1 MLLSILSI
9 PAYSSTRYESSMMD
23 RSLKNASVHQ
33 LGVKCGIRISWYGMK
48 KLLDKYISNHY
59 NEVRAYT
66 AYFLSKMGSYID
78 ADTVIN
84 NSYLHVLTINE
95 DANSEDQVKS
105 YLLNTIKYQILWNTS
120 LSHKDDRVT
129 SMEYNGND
137 QVDDE
142 QDLQAKILEDKMY
155 STHKGIIE
163 IYRSEIDDHVH
174 RIVFEAYIDKGYTT
188 ARAMAKYFDI
198 PVTSAHYLIKEIKQ
212 NLRKLQYRYET
223 ISNN

>member
-1 MLLSILSI
+1 
-9 PAYSSTRYESSMMD
+9 MMGH
-23 RSLKNASVHQ
+23 SLGNAFVHQ
-33 LGVKCGIRISWYGMK
+33 LGGKCGTRISWYGMK
-48 KLLDKYISNHY
+48 KVLDRYINNHY
-59 NEVRAYT
+59 HEVRAYT
-66 AYFLSKMGSYID
+66 LYFLSKMGSNIE

-95 DANSEDQVKS
+95 DADSEDQVKS

-129 SMEYNGND
+129 SMEYDGSDEIDN
-137 QVDDE
+137 E
-142 QDLQAKILEDKMY
+142 QDLQAKILEDKIY
-155 STHKGIIE
+155 STHKSLIE

-174 RIVFEAYIDKGYTT
+174 RVVFEAYIDKGYIT

-223 ISNN
+223 VSNN

>member
-1 MLLSILSI
+1 
-9 PAYSSTRYESSMMD
+9 MMGH
-23 RSLKNASVHQ
+23 SLGNVSVHL
-33 LGVKCGIRISWYGMK
+33 LGGKCGTRISWYGMK
-48 KLLDKYISNHY
+48 RLLDRYINNNYH
-59 NEVRAYT
+59 EVRAYT
-66 AYFLSKMGSYID
+66 LYFLSKMGSNIE

-95 DANSEDQVKS
+95 DSESEDQVKS

-129 SMEYNGND
+129 SMEYDGSD
-137 QVDDE
+137 EVDNE
-142 QDLQAKILEDKMY
+142 QDLQAKILEDKIY
-155 STHKGIIE
+155 STHKSLIE

-174 RIVFEAYIDKGYTT
+174 RVVFEAYIDKGYIT

-198 PVTSAHYLIKEIKQ
+198 PVTSAHYLIREIKQ

-223 ISNN
+223 ISHN

>member
-1 MLLSILSI
+1 
-9 PAYSSTRYESSMMD
+9 
-23 RSLKNASVHQ
+23 
-33 LGVKCGIRISWYGMK
+33 MK
-48 KLLDKYISNHY
+48 KLLDRYISNHFD
-59 NEVRAYT
+59 EVRAYT
-66 AYFLSKMGSYID
+66 LYFLSKMGSNIE

-95 DANSEDQVKS
+95 DAKSEAQVKS

-120 LSHKDDRVT
+120 LSHKDDRVA
-129 SMEYNGND
+129 SMEYNGNNE
-137 QVDDE
+137 VDDE

-155 STHKGIIE
+155 STHKGMIE

-188 ARAMAKYFDI
+188 ASAMAKYFDI

>member
-1 MLLSILSI
+1 
-9 PAYSSTRYESSMMD
+9 MMVH
-23 RSLKNASVHQ
+23 SLGNAFVHP
-33 LGVKCGIRISWYGMK
+33 LGGKCGIRISWYGMK
-48 KLLDKYISNHY
+48 RVLDRYISNHY
-59 NEVRAYT
+59 HEVRAYT
-66 AYFLSKMGSYID
+66 LYFLSKMGSNIE

-95 DANSEDQVKS
+95 DAESEDQVKS

-129 SMEYNGND
+129 SMEYDGSD
-137 QVDDE
+137 EVDNE
-142 QDLQAKILEDKMY
+142 QDLQAKILEDKIY
-155 STHKGIIE
+155 STHKSLIE

-174 RIVFEAYIDKGYTT
+174 RVVFEAYIDKGYIT

>member
-1 MLLSILSI
+1 MVH
-9 PAYSSTRYESSMMD
+9 
-23 RSLKNASVHQ
+23 SLGSVFVLQ
-33 LGVKCGIRISWYGMK
+33 LGEKYGTKTLWYGMK
-48 KLLDKYISNHY
+48 RLLDKYINSNYH
-59 NEVRAYT
+59 EVRAYT
-66 AYFLSKMGSYID
+66 LYFLTKMGSKIE

-120 LSHKDDRVT
+120 LSHRDDRVT
-129 SMEYNGND
+129 SMEYEPSE
-137 QVDDE
+137 QEDDE
-142 QDLQAKILEDKMY
+142 QDLQAKILEDKIY
-155 STHKGIIE
+155 STHKGLIE
-163 IYRSEIDDHVH
+163 IYRAGISDNVH

-188 ARAMAKYFDI
+188 ARGMAKYFGI
-198 PVTSAHYLIKEIKQ
+198 PVTSAHYLITEIKQ

>member
-1 MLLSILSI
+1 
-9 PAYSSTRYESSMMD
+9 MMVH
-23 RSLKNASVHQ
+23 SLVNVSVH
-33 LGVKCGIRISWYGMK
+33 LFGGKCGIRTSWYGMK
-48 KLLDKYISNHY
+48 KVLDRYISNHY
-59 NEVRAYT
+59 HEVRAYT
-66 AYFLSKMGSYID
+66 LYFLSKMGSNIE

-95 DANSEDQVKS
+95 DSESEAQVKS

-129 SMEYNGND
+129 SMEYDGSD
-137 QVDDE
+137 EVDNE
-142 QDLQAKILEDKMY
+142 QDLQAKILEDKIY
-155 STHKGIIE
+155 STHKSLIE

-174 RIVFEAYIDKGYTT
+174 RVVFEAYIDKGYIT

-198 PVTSAHYLIKEIKQ
+198 PVTSAHYLIREIKQ

>member
-1 MLLSILSI
+1 MDHSQ
-9 PAYSSTRYESSMMD
+9 ES
-23 RSLKNASVHQ
+23 AFVHQ
-33 LGVKCGIRISWYGMK
+33 LGGKCGTRTLWYGMK
-48 KLLDKYISNHY
+48 KLLDRYISNHFD
-59 NEVRAYT
+59 EVRAYT
-66 AYFLSKMGSYID
+66 LYFLSKMGSNIE

-95 DANSEDQVKS
+95 DAESEDQVKS

-142 QDLQAKILEDKMY
+142 QDLQAKILEDKIY
-155 STHKGIIE
+155 STHKGMIE

>member
-1 MLLSILSI
+1 MKRVL
-9 PAYSSTRYESSMMD
+9 D
-23 RSLKNASVHQ
+23 R
-33 LGVKCGIRISWYGMK
+33 
-48 KLLDKYISNHY
+48 YISTHY
-59 NEVRAYT
+59 YEVRAYT
-66 AYFLSKMGSYID
+66 LYFLTKMGSNIE

-84 NSYLHVLTINE
+84 NSYLHVLSINE
-95 DANSEDQVKS
+95 DTESEAQVKS

-129 SMEYNGND
+129 SMEYDASEQEDN
-137 QVDDE
+137 E
-142 QDLQAKILEDKMY
+142 QDLQAKILEDKIY
-155 STHKGIIE
+155 STHKGLIE

-188 ARAMAKYFDI
+188 ARGMAKYFDI
-198 PVTSAHYLIKEIKQ
+198 PVTSAHYLIREIKQ

>member
-1 MLLSILSI
+1 MGH
-9 PAYSSTRYESSMMD
+9 
-23 RSLKNASVHQ
+23 SLGNASVHL
-33 LGVKCGIRISWYGMK
+33 LGGKCGIRTSWYGMK
-48 KLLDKYISNHY
+48 RVLDRYISNHY
-59 NEVRAYT
+59 HEVRAYT
-66 AYFLSKMGSYID
+66 LYFLSKMGSNIE

-84 NSYLHVLTINE
+84 NSYLHVLSINE
-95 DANSEDQVKS
+95 DATSEDQVKS

-120 LSHKDDRVT
+120 LSYKDDRVT
-129 SMEYNGND
+129 SMEYDAAEQEDN
-137 QVDDE
+137 E

-155 STHKGIIE
+155 STHKSLIE

-174 RIVFEAYIDKGYTT
+174 RIVFEAYIDKGYIT

-198 PVTSAHYLIKEIKQ
+198 PVTSAHYLIREIKQ

>member
-1 MLLSILSI
+1 
-9 PAYSSTRYESSMMD
+9 MD
-23 RSLKNASVHQ
+23 HSQGSAFVHQ
-33 LGVKCGIRISWYGMK
+33 WGEKCGTKTSWYGMK

-59 NEVRAYT
+59 DEVRAYT
-66 AYFLSKMGSYID
+66 LYFLSKMGSNIE

-95 DANSEDQVKS
+95 DAESEDQVKS

-120 LSHKDDRVT
+120 LSHKDDRVN
-129 SMEYNGND
+129 SMEYED
-137 QVDDE
+137 KDEVDDE
-142 QDLQAKILEDKMY
+142 QDLHAKILEDKIY
-155 STHKGIIE
+155 STHKGMIE
-163 IYRSEIDDHVH
+163 IYRSEIVDHVH

-223 ISNN
+223 ISHN